1 MNEVDKVKKVGE
13 LRLFGCTIN
22 LLVTACTAVQSKLCR
37 TEEAVPGLLDRDCGR
52 TEEAVS

>member
-1 MNEVDKVKKVGE
+1 MDKVKKVGE